1 MPDLPSFTPNNL
13 IRVLEKIG
21 FIMDRSKGSHRLY
34 YHPKT
39 KRRVIIPF
47 HRKDIPKGTF
57 FEILRQAGIT
67 KEELKNFIK

>member
-1 MPDLPSFTPNNL
+1 MPDLPSFTPNDL

-47 HRKDIPKGTF
+47 HR
-57 FEILRQAGIT
+57 
-67 KEELKNFIK
+67 

>member
-1 MPDLPSFTPNNL
+1 
-13 IRVLEKIG
+13 
-21 FIMDRSKGSHRLY
+21 MDRSKGSHRLY

-39 KRRVIIPF
+39 KRRVVIPF

-67 KEELKNFIK
+67 KEELINFIK